1 MIAVDSSYLAI
12 TTRLRRTSSMKM
24 KLLKCLCL
32 AIACSVGVY
41 SAHAENSFFDSKEIQ
56 EFLHRSFDGK
66 NSGMVIGVVDE
77 HGSQVFAAGK
87 LDNGTDQEVNG
98 DTLFEIGSV
107 TKTFTVLLLE
117 DMVNRGEMKLD
128 EPVENYLP
136 KSVKVP
142 SHGGKK
148 ITLLNLAS
156 QDSGLPHDDENMPG
170 RLPNNMFAGYTADNL
185 YTFLSGYSLTQD
197 PGEKFRYSNSGIA
210 LLGNAI
216 ERKSGRD
223 FESLVRERICT
234 PLHMDSTYVNVP
246 ADLKPRLATGHLD
259 DGNRHPGMILQVI
272 IPAGGIRST
281 ANDMLKYVSAHIGLR
296 PNVLTALMQKTHPI
310 RHPKSLDPIGGLMGR
325 TAMPWYDQSAY
336 QKPDMDFRGH
346 AGGTAG
352 FSAFAG
358 FDLKR
363 RRGVVVLANQKTRS
377 QNIGWR
383 ILQNASLKDTN
394 PETAEPILEVVGIG
408 ASVALD
414 RDSKVIRILKII
426 PNSPA
431 AEAGVTEGLI
441 IQKIDDKQTAG
452 LSLAECMKLL
462 IGPAGSK
469 VRLGLVD
476 SKGKESKSVELTR
489 QKFLVSS

>member
-1 MIAVDSSYLAI
+1 MS
-12 TTRLRRTSSMKM
+12 SSMKM
-24 KLLKCLCL
+24 KTLKSICFAIVCLVCPCL
-32 AIACSVGVY
+32 VIAQDAG
-41 SAHAENSFFDSKEIQ
+41 FDTEGIQ
-56 EFLHRSFDGK
+56 EFLHRNFDGK

-77 HGSQVFAAGK
+77 HGGQVFAAGK
-87 LDNGTDQEVNG
+87 MDNGTDQELNS

-107 TKTFTVLLLE
+107 TKTFTTLLLE
-117 DMVNRGEMKLD
+117 DMVNRGEMKLED
-128 EPVENYLP
+128 TVENYLP

-142 SHGGKK
+142 SRGGKK
-148 ITLLNLAS
+148 VTLLNLAA
-156 QDSGLPHDDENMPG
+156 QDSGLPFDGTNMTKRDPS
-170 RLPNNMFAGYTADNL
+170 NIFADYTVDNL

-197 PGEKFRYSNSGIA
+197 PGAEFRYSNAGIA

-234 PLHMDSTYVNVP
+234 PLHMDSTYVVVP
-246 ADLKPRLATGHLD
+246 AELKPKLATGHD
-259 DGNRHPGMILQVI
+259 EDGNRHPGMILQVI

-281 ANDMLKYVSAHIGLR
+281 ASDMLKYISANIGLQ
-296 PNVLTALMQKTHPI
+296 PNALTPLMQKTHPI
-310 RHPKSLDPIGGLMGR
+310 RHPTSLDPIEGSMGA
-325 TAMPWYDQSAY
+325 TAMPWYDLRAY

-383 ILQNASLKDTN
+383 ILQNASLQHTDAA
-394 PETAEPILEVVGIG
+394 TAEPILEIVGIG
-408 ASVALD
+408 TSLAKDDAT
-414 RDSKVIRILKII
+414 KAIRITKII

-431 AEAGVTEGLI
+431 AKAGLASGLI
-441 IQKIDDKQTAG
+441 IEKIDDKQTTG
-452 LSLAECMKLL
+452 LGVQECVKLL
-462 IGPAGSK
+462 AGPAGSK
-469 VRLGLVD
+469 VRLALVD
-476 SKGKESKSVELTR
+476 SKSNESKSVELTR
-489 QKFLVSS
+489 QKFLISS